1 MPTTMSYPLCPS
13 SPIEEIDLTG
23 DSDPKVSQIQVPS
36 SPHQNQHQALTPT
49 PQTHPHFDRQLS
61 ILNHQQNLKNL
72 TTIWHRNS
80 SGSFCATEQLN
91 PLLYHSQRRQYL
103 NRNGEV
109 DHEWAENTWEQWE
122 QRESHPAVKAFREY
136 NDPPSP
142 EMACLESLKEN
153 LRRGDGAV
161 NDMWA
166 ELGRA
171 NRLLDVAA
179 MPSNDQNLYGLPT
192 ATRVILGDVRKS
204 LRSIE
209 KAQRESKK
217 QVELLEPAVKALV
230 SSPPAHPTIPHKA
243 Y

>member
-1 MPTTMSYPLCPS
+1 MSYPLCTS
-13 SPIEEIDLTG
+13 YPIEEIDLTG
-23 DSDPKVSQIQVPS
+23 DSDTELSQTQVLMTLHPIKLHQKLTSVQRNPHSDPQVSIPN
-36 SPHQNQHQALTPT
+36 HRQHL
-49 PQTHPHFDRQLS
+49 
-61 ILNHQQNLKNL
+61 LNK
-72 TTIWHRNS
+72 TTLWHRNS
-80 SGSFCATEQLN
+80 SGSVHTTEQLD
-91 PLLYHSQRRQYL
+91 PLQRKQGEAHSP
-103 NRNGEV
+103 GEGF
-109 DHEWAENTWEQWE
+109 E
-122 QRESHPAVKAFREY
+122 KY
-136 NDPPSP
+136 NEVGE
-142 EMACLESLKEN
+142 EMIVMGKLKES
-153 LRRGDGAV
+153 LRRGGDAV